1 MIYDHE
7 TNDMTFDDRERPK
20 AVFPATDLREAD
32 RAMAYAE
39 NIFKR
44 LTGCPTRHVHDH
56 AHRRAYGNERGN
68 HGAKEDGVGSAE
80 ADRPMAYAENT
91 FARMRG
97 YRPDHPHNRDRHL
110 EYGHGCDDRVAREG
124 WMAGA
129 EADRAMAFAKDM
141 FRRLRGLP
149 AQGPLGLNGRQDEA
163 RQRRCQRP
171 SRSGGRLRNSI
182 STARTVSS
190 SVNGSLPI
198 ANAIRRAM
206 VCLAMLIRA
215 AVLEPYAQRRRRRI
229 AIAQLKALDD
239 RLLADIGLSRN
250 DIERVVDGML
260 ACRGDTSPRPA
271 TRSLPAEDHQHDLP
285 LAA

>member
-1 MIYDHE
+1 MTMYDPKADE
-7 TNDMTFDDRERPK
+7 RTFDDHKGRQ
-20 AVFPATDLREAD
+20 AVFPAMTEAD
-32 RAMAYAE
+32 HALAYAKE
-39 NIFKR
+39 AFKR
-44 LTGCPTRHVHDH
+44 LTGYP
-56 AHRRAYGNERGN
+56 
-68 HGAKEDGVGSAE
+68 AKERHIRGTNTGA
-80 ADRPMAYAENT
+80 AGAMAYADDT
-91 FARMRG
+91 FARMKG
-97 YRPDHPHNRDRHL
+97 YRMNHPYDFDYHLHRHRARDDH
-110 EYGHGCDDRVAREG
+110 VARG
-124 WMAGA
+124 GGMPSTQA
-129 EADRAMAFAKDM
+129 EWSMIYAKDV

-206 VCLAMLIRA
+206 VCLAILIRA

-250 DIERVVDGML
+250 DIERVVDDML
-260 ACRGDTSPRPA
+260 ARRGDTSSRPA
-271 TRSLPAEDHQHDLP
+271 TRSLPTEDHQHDLP